1 MISLELIRTYFH
13 LCLFHNIQL
22 PTVPANSG
30 DISLTCSQVQTIE
43 VGMITV
49 LVPPTSFIVGST
61 ITTINIII
69 TIFGR
74 ELHLIVIIK
83 GITCV
88 TFQEKNKIIYVISN
102 FSKQKVINFC
112 LISVF
117 VFYLI
122 YLPDNFTF

>member
-1 MISLELIRTYFH
+1 LI
-13 LCLFHNIQL
+13 L
-22 PTVPANSG
+22 
-30 DISLTCSQVQTIE
+30 
-43 VGMITV
+43 
-49 LVPPTSFIVGST
+49 
-61 ITTINIII
+61 
-69 TIFGR
+69 
-74 ELHLIVIIK
+74 IIK
-83 GITCV
+83 GITRV

>member
-1 MISLELIRTYFH
+1 MISLKLIRTYFH
-13 LCLFHNIQL
+13 LCLFHNIRL
-22 PTVPANSG
+22 PNGPLHSG
-30 DISLTCSQVQTIE
+30 AISLTGSQVQTIE
-43 VGMITV
+43 VGIMTV
-49 LVPPTSFIVGST
+49 LVPPTSFPAHST

-83 GITCV
+83 GITRV

-102 FSKQKVINFC
+102 FSKQKVIHFC